1 MHHVKVFINSCT
13 SGEAYAFYTQLQ
25 QRRMTPAAG
34 AGRHHLSA
42 AGGDRSVDG
51 SGSEPEPDMDTEDD
65 DVEYEEIEVEEEVE
79 EDDEEEVEEIDEEV
93 EEEEEEEEEVD
104 EGESLD
110 SPIENGELIEH

>member
-1 MHHVKVFINSCT
+1 MT
-13 SGEAYAFYTQLQ
+13 S
-25 QRRMTPAAG
+25 AAA

-42 AGGDRSVDG
+42 AGGDRSVDS
-51 SGSEPEPDMDTEDD
+51 SGLEPEPYMDTEDD

-93 EEEEEEEEEVD
+93 EEEEEEEVD
-104 EGESLD
+104 EGESLG